1 MYEIIKNVI
10 LRGEYELVDM
20 LDKIDRLWVESKLG
34 FEERNELIEL
44 ARSDPNP
51 DNSLPEI
58 PKQIEELWDTMKK
71 FENQLK
77 TLSRQVADI
86 ANGEEPL
93 PEPEPDP
100 EYPEYV
106 SPTGAHNAY
115 NTGDKMTFQGK
126 KYICKIDNCVWDPLT
141 YPDAWEEVT
150 EGEATT

>member
-20 LDKIDRLWVESKLG
+20 LDKIDRLWVESKLS

-93 PEPEPDP
+93 PEPEDP

-106 SPTGAHNAY
+106 PPKGAHNAY
-115 NTGDKMTFQGK
+115 NTGDKMTFKGK
-126 KYICKIDNCVWDPLT
+126 KYEAIEDNVVWDPET
-141 YPDAWEEVT
+141 YPQGWKEVK
-150 EGEATT
+150 EDVQA

>member
-10 LRGEYELVDM
+10 LSGEYELVDM
-20 LDKIDRLWVESKLG
+20 LDKINRLWVESKLS

-58 PKQIEELWDTMKK
+58 PKQIEELWNTMKK

-93 PEPEPDP
+93 PEPEDP

-106 SPTGAHNAY
+106 PPTGAHNAY
-115 NTGDKMTFQGK
+115 NAGDKMTFKGK
-126 KYICKIDNCVWDPLT
+126 KYEAIEDNVVWDPET
-141 YPDAWEEVT
+141 YPQGWKEVK
-150 EGEATT
+150 EDVQA